1 MFHGSYKS
9 DDVTFLLKPINIQE
23 TDILSK
29 EKLIQSGSKHYSE
42 MISQEYPPSKEY
54 LEVFYKAY
62 ELNKYKFAEHI
73 LLLSQIINQKQNP
86 IIVSLARAGT
96 PIGVLVKRTLKD
108 IFKKNVFY

>member
-42 MISQEYPPSKEY
+42 MISQE
-54 LEVFYKAY
+54 
-62 ELNKYKFAEHI
+62 
-73 LLLSQIINQKQNP
+73 
-86 IIVSLARAGT
+86 
-96 PIGVLVKRTLKD
+96 
-108 IFKKNVFY
+108 